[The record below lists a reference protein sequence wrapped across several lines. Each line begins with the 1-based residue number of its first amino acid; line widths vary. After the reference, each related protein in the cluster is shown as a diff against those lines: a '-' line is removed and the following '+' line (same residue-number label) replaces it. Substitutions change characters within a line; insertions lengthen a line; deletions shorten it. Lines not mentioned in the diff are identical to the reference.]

1 MQDFVPSKEFLKIF
15 NLLEKSSDHFFI
27 TGQAGT
33 GKSTILKYFRENSSK
48 NIAVLAPTGLAAV
61 NVNGQTIHSFFKF
74 PLNLLDLSQ
83 IKIAHNKKLYKNLDT
98 IIIDEVSMVRADVID
113 AIDTFLRLN
122 GPNKRKSFGGVQMVF
137 VGDLF
142 QLPPVLISSER
153 DYFLTKYPSPYFLS
167 SNVFGK
173 IKLKMIELSKIY
185 RQKDQHFI
193 DILNK
198 IRVNEAT
205 WTEINEL
212 NKRFEPN
219 FEIKDNDFYI
229 TLTATNRQSELI
241 NHQKLDQIKKPI
253 RQFSAEVEGNFAANL
268 FPNDAI
274 VKLKVGSQVLFVK
287 NDSKSRWVNGTIGK
301 VVRFDGSKVVV
312 MTMDG
317 IVEVEMES
325 WDMTKFELDPI
336 SGKLDNEVIGT
347 FRQLPLRLAWAIT
360 IHKSQGQTFDKVVLD
375 ITGGIFAHGQLYV
388 ALSRCSNLQGLVLR
402 KKIYPGAIIIDEQIV
417 EFYRQIKGNSLV

>member
-74 PLNLLDLSQ
+74 GLNLLDLAQ
-83 IKIAHNKKLYKNLDT
+83 IKVAHNKKLYKNLDT

-113 AIDTFLRLN
+113 AIDTFLRIN

-142 QLPPVLISSER
+142 QLPPVLTSNER

-185 RQKDQHFI
+185 RQNDEHFI

-229 TLTATNRQSELI
+229 TLTATNRQAELI

-274 VKLKVGSQVLFVK
+274 VRLKVGSQVLFVK

-301 VVRFDGSKVVV
+301 VVRFDGNKVVV

-325 WDMTKFELDPI
+325 WDMTKFEVDPI
-336 SGKLDNEVIGT
+336 SGKLDNEIIGT

-417 EFYRQIKGNSLV
+417 EFYRQIKSNSLV

>member
-1 MQDFVPSKEFLKIF
+1 MQDFVPNKEFLKIF

-33 GKSTILKYFRENSSK
+33 GKSTILKYFRENSNK
-48 NIAVLAPTGLAAV
+48 NIVVLAPTGLAAV
-61 NVNGQTIHSFFKF
+61 NVNGQTVHSFFKF
-74 PLNLLDLSQ
+74 PLNLLDLTQ
-83 IKIAHNKKLYKNLDT
+83 IKTAHNKKLYKNLDT

-113 AIDTFLRLN
+113 AIDTFLRIN
-122 GPNKRKSFGGVQMVF
+122 GPSKSKSFGGVQMVF

-142 QLPPVLISSER
+142 QLPPVLTSSER

-185 RQKDQHFI
+185 RQSDQNFI

-198 IRVNEAT
+198 IRVNEAN

-274 VKLKVGSQVLFVK
+274 VRLKVGSQVLFVK

-301 VVRFDGSKVVV
+301 VVRFDGTKVVV

-336 SGKLDNEVIGT
+336 SGKLDNEIIGT

-417 EFYRQIKGNSLV
+417 EFYRQIKNNSLV

>member
-1 MQDFVPSKEFLKIF
+1 MQDFVPNKEFLKIF

-33 GKSTILKYFRENSSK
+33 GKSTILKYFRDNSCK

-61 NVNGQTIHSFFKF
+61 NVDGQTIHSFFKF
-74 PLNLLDLSQ
+74 PLNLLEVEM
-83 IKIAHNKKLYKNLDT
+83 KISPNKKLYKTLDT
-98 IIIDEVSMVRADVID
+98 IIIDEVSMVRADVVD
-113 AIDTFLRLN
+113 AIDNFLRIN
-122 GPNKRKSFGGVQMVF
+122 GPNKRKSFGGVQIIF

-142 QLPPVLISSER
+142 QLPPVLTGAER
-153 DYFLTKYPSPYFLS
+153 EYFLTKYPSPYFLS

-185 RQKDQHFI
+185 RQSDQGFI

-198 IRVNEAT
+198 IRVNEAG

-219 FEIKDNDFYI
+219 FEVKDNDFYI
-229 TLTATNRQSELI
+229 TLTSTNRQADLI

-274 VKLKVGSQVLFVK
+274 IRLKVGSQVLFVK

-301 VVRFDGSKVVV
+301 VVRFDGDKVSV
-312 MTMDG
+312 MTTNG
-317 IVEVEMES
+317 IVDVEMES
-325 WDMTKFELDPI
+325 WDMTKFELDSV
-336 SGKLDNEVIGT
+336 SGKLENEIIGT

-388 ALSRCSNLQGLVLR
+388 ALSRCSNLEGLVLR
-402 KKIYPGAIIIDEQIV
+402 KKIYPGSVIIDQQIV
-417 EFYRQIKGNSLV
+417 EFYRQIKDNSLV